1 MKKTISAAAA
11 VLMTITL
18 TACSGNTVTA
28 SLKKTDSSAEVTA
41 CGMKISFPAE
51 WEVLTGDDVYQM
63 LFENS
68 SGSYTDARALKES
81 YTKNGASYV
90 VYAATPDQ
98 TAMVTLTTLEITADE
113 STGEQLSLEE
123 YAQTNHNN
131 SLLGW
136 QIDGYTLQNTSY
148 ESTDIG
154 GNSGWQSSCEVYTD
168 ETLLMGQS
176 EFTFE
181 YAGNF
186 CSLQV
191 YYHTAEAG
199 EAASGVISGITAV

>member
-28 SLKKTDSSAEVTA
+28 SLKKTDFSAEVTA

-90 VYAATPDQ
+90 VYAAAPDQ

-136 QIDGYTLQNTSY
+136 QIDGYTLQNTSF
-148 ESTDIG
+148 ESADIG
-154 GNSGWQSSCEVYTD
+154 GHRGTVQQRAVNV
-168 ETLLMGQS
+168 
-176 EFTFE
+176 E
-181 YAGNF
+181 YRRRDI
-186 CSLQV
+186 LKR
-191 YYHTAEAG
+191 HTAVIPEITP
-199 EAASGVISGITAV
+199 EVASPASAVW